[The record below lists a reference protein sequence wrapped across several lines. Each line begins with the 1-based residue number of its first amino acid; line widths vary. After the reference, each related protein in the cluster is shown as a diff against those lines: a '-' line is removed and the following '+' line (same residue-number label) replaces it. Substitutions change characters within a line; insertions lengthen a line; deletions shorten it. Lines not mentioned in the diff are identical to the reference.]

1 MSDIEMERA
10 LRSRGIRLIR
20 SDVGDKYVLEELMRS
35 GAVLGG
41 EQSGH
46 IIFPKLSLAGDGMI
60 TTLCLLRAI
69 KDQERSLTELTRDF
83 QRYPQVLINV
93 RVSERRPFAD
103 VPAIQNLADEIQ
115 RNLGERGRLL
125 LRYSG
130 TEPLARVMIEGKDE
144 RDVKAMA
151 NALAEAIRAELGAA
165 GT

>member
-1 MSDIEMERA
+1 
-10 LRSRGIRLIR
+10 
-20 SDVGDKYVLEELMRS
+20 
-35 GAVLGG
+35 
-41 EQSGH
+41 
-46 IIFPKLSLAGDGMI
+46 MI

-93 RVSERRPFAD
+93 RVSERRPFAE

-115 RNLGERGRLL
+115 RNLGQRGRLL

-144 RDVKAMA
+144 RDVKAKA